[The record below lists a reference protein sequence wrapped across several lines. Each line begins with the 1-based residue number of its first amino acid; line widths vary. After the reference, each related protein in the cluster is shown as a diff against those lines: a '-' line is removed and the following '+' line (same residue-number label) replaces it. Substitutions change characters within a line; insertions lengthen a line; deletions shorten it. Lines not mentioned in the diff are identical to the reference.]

1 MSRAPVLPDGW
12 TLVAL
17 YTVGSTND
25 EAAQLADSGAPE
37 GTVVWSREQTGGR
50 GRRGRV
56 WASPVGNLYTS
67 TILRPDCLA
76 QRAAELGFAAAL
88 AVADIVPAGREVRVK
103 WPNDVLVDGGK
114 IAGIL
119 LESAIGQTGQVQHV
133 VAGIG
138 VNVGF
143 APQLPEMR
151 YPGSALGG
159 SVEAALEKLA
169 AALAARLAEWRREG
183 FETVRAAWLAKAGP
197 LGAEVDVKL
206 GDGLVRGRFAGLDR
220 EGALLL
226 DTATGPRKI
235 VSGELLGPRGLEETE
250 GCCSLS
256 MSAIPTRNSPCS
268 TATRSSRS
276 GDCAPKPSAR
286 PTNMPRG

>member
-1 MSRAPVLPDGW
+1 MSPTPVLPDGW

-17 YTVGSTND
+17 DSVGSTND
-25 EAAQLADSGAPE
+25 EAMQLADSGASE

-50 GRRGRV
+50 GRRGRH

-67 TILRPDCLA
+67 TILRPDCA
-76 QRAAELGFAAAL
+76 APRAAELGFAAAL
-88 AVADIVPAGREVRVK
+88 AVADIVPAGRQVRVK

-114 IAGIL
+114 VAGIL
-119 LESAIGQTGQVQHV
+119 LESAVGQTGRVQHV

-169 AALAARLAEWRREG
+169 ASLALRIAEWRREG
-183 FETVRAAWLAKAGP
+183 FEMVRAAWLAQAGP

-206 GDGLVRGRFAGLDR
+206 GEELVRGRFAGLDR

-226 DTATGPRKI
+226 DTAAGPRKI
-235 VSGELLGPRGLEETE
+235 VSGELLGR
-250 GCCSLS
+250 
-256 MSAIPTRNSPCS
+256 A
-268 TATRSSRS
+268 A
-276 GDCAPKPSAR
+276 
-286 PTNMPRG
+286 

>member
-1 MSRAPVLPDGW
+1 MSPAPVLPDGW

-17 YTVGSTND
+17 DTVGSTND
-25 EAAQLADSGAPE
+25 EAAHLADAGAPE

-50 GRRGRV
+50 GRRGRH

-67 TILRPDCLA
+67 TILRPDCPA

-103 WPNDVLVDGGK
+103 WPNDVLVGSGK

-159 SVEAALEKLA
+159 SVEAALEKLTS
-169 AALAARLAEWRREG
+169 ALAARLAEWRREG

-206 GDGLVRGRFAGLDR
+206 GEGLVRGRFAGLDR

-235 VSGELLGPRGLEETE
+235 VSGELLGR
-250 GCCSLS
+250 
-256 MSAIPTRNSPCS
+256 A
-268 TATRSSRS
+268 A
-276 GDCAPKPSAR
+276 
-286 PTNMPRG
+286 

>member
-1 MSRAPVLPDGW
+1 VSRAPVLPDGW

-17 YTVGSTND
+17 DTVGSTND
-25 EAAQLADSGAPE
+25 EAAHLADAGAPE

-50 GRRGRV
+50 GRRGRH

-67 TILRPDCLA
+67 TILRPDCPA

-103 WPNDVLVDGGK
+103 WPNDVLVGGGK

-159 SVEAALEKLA
+159 SVEAALEKLT

-206 GDGLVRGRFAGLDR
+206 GEGLVRGRFAGLDR

-235 VSGELLGPRGLEETE
+235 VSGELLGR
-250 GCCSLS
+250 
-256 MSAIPTRNSPCS
+256 A
-268 TATRSSRS
+268 A
-276 GDCAPKPSAR
+276 
-286 PTNMPRG
+286 

>member
-1 MSRAPVLPDGW
+1 VSRAPVLPDGW

-17 YTVGSTND
+17 DTVGSTND

-67 TILRPDCLA
+67 TILRPDCPA

-206 GDGLVRGRFAGLDR
+206 GEGLVRGRFAGLDC

-235 VSGELLGPRGLEETE
+235 VSGELLGR
-250 GCCSLS
+250 
-256 MSAIPTRNSPCS
+256 A
-268 TATRSSRS
+268 A
-276 GDCAPKPSAR
+276 
-286 PTNMPRG
+286 

>member
-1 MSRAPVLPDGW
+1 VSPAPVLPDGW

-17 YTVGSTND
+17 DSVGSTND
-25 EAAQLADSGAPE
+25 EAAHLADAGAPE

-50 GRRGRV
+50 GRRGRH

-67 TILRPDCLA
+67 TILRPECA
-76 QRAAELGFAAAL
+76 ASRAAELGFAAAL
-88 AVADIVPAGREVRVK
+88 AVADIAPAGREVRVK

-114 IAGIL
+114 VAGIL

-151 YPGSALGG
+151 YPGAALGG
-159 SVEAALEKLA
+159 SVEAALEKLTS
-169 AALAARLAEWRREG
+169 ALASRLAEWRREG
-183 FETVRAAWLAKAGP
+183 FATVRAAWLAKAGP
-197 LGAEVDVKL
+197 IGAEIDVKL
-206 GDGLVRGRFAGLDR
+206 GEELVRGRFAGLDR

-226 DTATGPRKI
+226 ETAAGPRKI
-235 VSGELLGPRGLEETE
+235 VSGELLGR
-250 GCCSLS
+250 
-256 MSAIPTRNSPCS
+256 A
-268 TATRSSRS
+268 A
-276 GDCAPKPSAR
+276 
-286 PTNMPRG
+286 

>member
-17 YTVGSTND
+17 DTVGSTND

-206 GDGLVRGRFAGLDR
+206 GEGLVRGRFAGLDR

-226 DTATGPRKI
+226 DTAMGPRKI
-235 VSGELLGPRGLEETE
+235 VSGELLGH
-250 GCCSLS
+250 
-256 MSAIPTRNSPCS
+256 A
-268 TATRSSRS
+268 A
-276 GDCAPKPSAR
+276 
-286 PTNMPRG
+286 